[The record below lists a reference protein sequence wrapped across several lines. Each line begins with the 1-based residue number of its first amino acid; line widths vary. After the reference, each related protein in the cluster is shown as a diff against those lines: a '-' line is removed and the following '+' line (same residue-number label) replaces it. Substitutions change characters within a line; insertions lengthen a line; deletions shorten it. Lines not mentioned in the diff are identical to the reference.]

1 MTETLEARRTAPAA
15 AATLADRYRE
25 VRAATEALCRPLVP
39 EDYQVQSITETSPPK
54 WHIAHVTWFFETFVL
69 APFAAGYETPDARF
83 AYVYN
88 SYYQAVGPMHPRHE
102 RAVVSRPTVDE
113 VYGYRRHVDG
123 AMERLLADPPAE
135 HAAEIAFR
143 TTLGLH
149 HEQQHQELLLM
160 DVKHNFAANPLQ
172 PAYREGGLDAAGGGP
187 GGAVPEAAWLSFP
200 GGLVE
205 IGWDGDAAT
214 AEGFAYDNETPRHR
228 VWLEP
233 YRLASR
239 LVTNGEYR
247 RFVEA
252 GGYEDPQHWLS
263 DGWTAVRDRGL
274 SAPLYW
280 LPAEGGGWT
289 ETTLAGPAPL
299 DDALPVCHVS
309 FYEADA
315 YARWAG
321 HRLPTEA
328 ELEAATAGEPL
339 SGFDGRGFQGSGRYH
354 PRRAQGPDDRQW
366 FGELWQW
373 TRSPYVPYPGSQPL
387 AGALGEYNAKFMAN
401 QIVLRGGCC
410 ATPADHL
417 RRTYRNFFYPH
428 DRWPFT
434 GIRLAADG

>member
-1 MTETLEARRTAPAA
+1 MTETLESPPTAATAPADL
-15 AATLADRYRE
+15 TRRYRAI
-25 VRAATEALCRPLVP
+25 RARTEALCRPLVP
-39 EDYQVQSITETSPPK
+39 EDYQVQSIVETSPPK

-69 APFAAGYETPDARF
+69 APYAPEYETPDPRF
-83 AYVYN
+83 AFVYN
-88 SYYQAVGPMHPRHE
+88 SYYQAVGPMHARHE
-102 RAVVSRPTVDE
+102 RAVVSRPTVGE
-113 VYGYRRHVDG
+113 VYAYRRHVDE
-123 AMERLLADPPAE
+123 AMERLLADPPAAD
-135 HAAEIAFR
+135 AAEIAFR
-143 TTLGLH
+143 TTLGLN

-172 PAYREGGLDAAGGGP
+172 PAYREGGLETAGGGL
-187 GGAVPEAAWLSFP
+187 GGPVPEVEWLSFP
-200 GGLVE
+200 GGISE
-205 IGWDGDAAT
+205 IGWGQDAST
-214 AEGFAYDNETPRHR
+214 PEGFAYDNETPSHR

-239 LVTNGEYR
+239 LVTNGEFR

-252 GGYEDPQHWLS
+252 GGYDEPQHWLS
-263 DGWTAVRDRGL
+263 DGWAAVCERGFKG
-274 SAPLYW
+274 PLYW
-280 LPAEGGGWT
+280 LPAKGGGWT

-328 ELEAATAGEPL
+328 ELEVATVREPL
-339 SGFDGRGFQGSGRYH
+339 AGFDGGGFADSGRYH
-354 PRRAQGPDDRQW
+354 PRRAQGADDRQW

-373 TRSPYVPYPGSQPL
+373 TRSPYVPYPGSKPL

-410 ATPADHL
+410 ATPADHF
-417 RRTYRNFFYPH
+417 RNTYRNFFYPH

-434 GIRLAADG
+434 GIRLAADE

>member
-1 MTETLEARRTAPAA
+1 MTETLESPPIAA
-15 AATLADRYRE
+15 AAPVDLVDRYRAI
-25 VRAATEALCRPLVP
+25 RARTEALCGPLVP

-69 APFAAGYETPDARF
+69 GPFAAGYETPDPRF
-83 AYVYN
+83 AFVYN
-88 SYYQAVGPMHPRHE
+88 SYYQAVGPMHARHD
-102 RAVVSRPTVDE
+102 RAVVSRPTVEE
-113 VYGYRRHVDG
+113 VYAYRRHVDT
-123 AMERLLADPPAE
+123 AMERLLADPPAGDAE
-135 HAAEIAFR
+135 EIAFR
-143 TTLGLH
+143 TTLGLN

-172 PAYREGGLDAAGGGP
+172 PAYREGGLDAVGGGAE
-187 GGAVPEAAWLSFP
+187 GRVPEVSWLAFP
-200 GGLVE
+200 GGLTE
-205 IGWDGDAAT
+205 IGWAGDAAT
-214 AEGFAYDNETPRHR
+214 AEGFAYDNEVPRHR

-247 RFVEA
+247 EFVEG
-252 GGYEDPQHWLS
+252 GGYDDPQHWLS
-263 DGWTAVRDRGL
+263 DGWAAVQERGFT
-274 SAPLYW
+274 APLYW
-280 LPAEGGGWT
+280 LKTDDGWT

-321 HRLPTEA
+321 KRLPTEA
-328 ELEAATAGEPL
+328 ELEAATEGEPL
-339 SGFDGRGFQGSGRYH
+339 GGFDGGGFQDAGRYH

-373 TRSPYVPYPGSQPL
+373 TRSPYVPYPGSKPL
-387 AGALGEYNAKFMAN
+387 EGALGEYNAKFMAN

-410 ATPADHL
+410 ATPADHF
-417 RRTYRNFFYPH
+417 RNTYRNFFYPH

>member
-1 MTETLEARRTAPAA
+1 MTETLEAPRTAAA
-15 AATLADRYRE
+15 AATTLVERYRE
-25 VRAATEALCRPLVP
+25 VRARTEALCRPLVP

-69 APFAAGYETPDARF
+69 APFAAGYETPDRRF
-83 AYVYN
+83 AFVYN
-88 SYYQAVGPMHPRHE
+88 SYYQAVGPMHARHE

-113 VYGYRRHVDG
+113 VYAYRRHVDA
-123 AMERLLADPPAE
+123 AMERLLADPPAGD
-135 HAAEIAFR
+135 ADEIAFR

-172 PAYREGGLDAAGGGP
+172 PAYREGGLEAIGGGP
-187 GGAVPEAAWLSFP
+187 GGPVPEVEWLSFP
-200 GGLVE
+200 GGLTE
-205 IGWDGDAAT
+205 IGWAGDAAT
-214 AEGFAYDNETPRHR
+214 PEGFAYDNETPRHK

-247 RFVEA
+247 EFVEA
-252 GGYEDPQHWLS
+252 GGYEEPQHWLS
-263 DGWTAVRDRGL
+263 DGWAAVRERGFT
-274 SAPLYW
+274 APLYW
-280 LPAEGGGWT
+280 LRTDDGWT
-289 ETTLAGPAPL
+289 EATLAGPAPL

-315 YARWAG
+315 FARWAG
-321 HRLPTEA
+321 KRLPTEA
-328 ELEAATAGEPL
+328 ELEAATAGEPI
-339 SGFDGRGFQGSGRYH
+339 GGVDGGGAFQQSGRYH

-373 TRSPYVPYPGSQPL
+373 TRSPYAPYPGSKPL

-410 ATPADHL
+410 ATPADHF
-417 RRTYRNFFYPH
+417 RNTYRNFFYPH

-434 GIRLAADG
+434 GIRLAADD

>member
-1 MTETLEARRTAPAA
+1 MIDTLAAAPAA
-15 AATLADRYRE
+15 AGPALADRYRR

-39 EDYQVQSITETSPPK
+39 EDYQVQSILETSPPK
-54 WHIAHVTWFFETFVL
+54 WHLAHVTWFFETFVL
-69 APFAAGYETPDARF
+69 APYAAGYETPDPRF

-102 RAVVSRPTVDE
+102 RAVVARPTVDE
-113 VYGYRRHVDG
+113 VYAYRRHVDA
-123 AMERLLADPPAE
+123 AMARLLAEPPAAD
-135 HAAEIAFR
+135 AAEIAFR

-172 PAYREGGLDAAGGGP
+172 PAYREGGLDAVGGGP
-187 GGAVPEAAWLSFP
+187 AGPAPEVEWLAFDGS
-200 GGLVE
+200 LVE
-205 IGWDGDAAT
+205 IGWDGDVST
-214 AEGFAYDNETPRHR
+214 PDGFAYDNETPRHR
-228 VWLEP
+228 AWLEP

-252 GGYEDPQHWLS
+252 GGYQDPQHWLS
-263 DGWTAVRDRGL
+263 DGWAALRERGFA
-274 SAPLYW
+274 APLYW
-280 LPAEGGGWT
+280 RETPDGWT

-315 YARWAG
+315 YARWSGA
-321 HRLPTEA
+321 RLPTEA
-328 ELEAATAGEPL
+328 ELEAATADQPL
-339 SGFDGRGFQGSGRYH
+339 AGFDGGGFQGSGRYH
-354 PRRAQGPDDRQW
+354 PRRARSSTDRQW

-373 TRSPYVPYPGSQPL
+373 TRSPYVPYPGSKPL

-417 RRTYRNFFYPH
+417 RNTYRNFFYPH

-434 GIRLAADG
+434 GIRLARDGG